1 MFAGV
6 MPVRGG
12 RDAALAIDGPPAT
25 SLIDH
30 QVRARAAPATSGV
43 ARASAEVSTK
53 RRRRS
58 MQAP

>member
-1 MFAGV
+1 

>member
-1 MFAGV
+1 MFAAV

-30 QVRARAAPATSGV
+30 PVRAR
-43 ARASAEVSTK
+43 EQ
-53 RRRRS
+53 RRRRPAWRGR
-58 MQAP
+58 APK